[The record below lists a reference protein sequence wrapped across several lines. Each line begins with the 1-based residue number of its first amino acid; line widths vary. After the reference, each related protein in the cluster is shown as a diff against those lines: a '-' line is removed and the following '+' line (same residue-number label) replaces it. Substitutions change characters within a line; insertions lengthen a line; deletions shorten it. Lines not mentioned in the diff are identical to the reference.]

1 MVQNQ
6 VHLTNLL
13 FIAIRFYLSKM
24 PKQCCGLTTAHQS
37 PDFKS
42 YNCNSMLLL
51 RIAGV
56 RFYDKQIFVA
66 TNSYYYNTNC
76 VEEQ

>member
-1 MVQNQ
+1 M
-6 VHLTNLL
+6 
-13 FIAIRFYLSKM
+13 A
-24 PKQCCGLTTAHQS
+24 TAHRS
-37 PDFKS
+37 PDFKKVMTVK
-42 YNCNSMLLL
+42 CNSILLL